1 MGWLFT
7 KKSKEQLVATL
18 VQSSSNENVSNE
30 VLDHHLVGSV
40 LWSLVRLTVKKE
52 GLAQIKAGES
62 LVFIRCDLLDQQD
75 GGWGYKAMEES
86 MHPYYYS
93 CPPGF
98 LDQAPEQS
106 AEWRAG
112 VRKFHAPQAPAPAQ
126 EQLRASAPLKHN
138 PS

>member
-7 KKSKEQLVATL
+7 KKSKQQLVATL

-30 VLDHHLVGSV
+30 VLEYHLVGSV

-98 LDQAPEQS
+98 LDRAPEQS

-112 VRKFHAPQAPAPAQ
+112 VRKFRAGEAKSDGVQAMNANQ
-126 EQLRASAPLKHN
+126 QT
-138 PS
+138 

>member
-7 KKSKEQLVATL
+7 KKSKQQLVDTL

-40 LWSLVRLTVKKE
+40 LWSVVRLTVKKE
-52 GLAQIKAGES
+52 GLAQIKAGDS
-62 LVFIRCDLLDQQD
+62 LVFIRCDLLDQQE

-86 MHPYYYS
+86 MYPYYFS
-93 CPPGF
+93 CPLGF
-98 LDQAPEQS
+98 FNQAPEQS

-112 VRKFHAPQAPAPAQ
+112 VRKFHAEQPQSPAQ
-126 EQLRASAPLKHN
+126 AAQTLKHN
-138 PS
+138 PP